1 MQVFLD
7 GDRAGHTW
15 ANLTVDHIDAHFT
28 QLTGSRLAVGDITDA
43 INGVRLAPVT
53 DTGGNVITPDQWFS
67 TGVLTL
73 DAAHLVESALRPC
86 DKRISHYW
94 PAGSTVSTAITA
106 PKAK

>member
-1 MQVFLD
+1 MGSSSSLPNRRAYYPACDMDVSVAGRAAAWMQVFLD

-67 TGVLTL
+67 TGVLTRMQ
-73 DAAHLVESALRPC
+73 H
-86 DKRISHYW
+86 
-94 PAGSTVSTAITA
+94 T
-106 PKAK
+106 